1 MTAAERR
8 KLTDVARGARPADLV
23 IRGGTLLNVYTGEL
37 YPAHVAVKG
46 ERIAY
51 VGGREDMVGA
61 RTTVLDATGRILVP
75 GYIDPHVHPA
85 HVTTPSALAR
95 FILPRG
101 TTSVFADT
109 LQFME
114 LGGVRAFLRVA
125 DALAG
130 APLKFYWM
138 VRPHAQSRTAD
149 EARRFPLRDL
159 VKALAHPRAVAVGEV
174 TRWPDA
180 WSGRPDLLR
189 RLALAP
195 ARLPRVEGHTAGAE
209 GEKIA
214 AIAAAGFT
222 SDHEPITAREVLE
235 RARHGIAVMLRE
247 SSLRPDLNG
256 LLDALKEAPALV
268 SRLMLTCA
276 GSMPAFLRAHGFVD
290 PLLRVVLERGVAP
303 VDAYRM
309 ATLNRG
315 TYCGLD
321 GALGGIAPG
330 RYADVCLLED
340 LAEPRPA
347 AVVARGRLVA
357 SDGRLRAR
365 VAELAWSRVF
375 TSAEARLTVGWR
387 ARAADFALPARSRYP
402 VIRLVS
408 AVISRLE
415 ERPLG
420 PGDLR
425 AALLDRGGRWVA
437 PGIVAG
443 FADRLDGLAATISTD
458 FNIVTLGR
466 SPEAMARPV
475 NRLLELPG
483 GVVGVARAGAS
494 RGWPEEG
501 ACPPATPRAGRAP
514 RRLRAR
520 GARVPPQ
527 EPLVGWLHPR
537 DRRGGNRRGPG
548 RLVRGHRALP
558 PPARAADPSHRPHPR
573 ELGAD
578 GGARRHDGGQPCPH
592 ARVRDAGDRRRR
604 PRGAPRARRRACD
617 APGPRGAHA
626 HPGTV
631 GRRGAHAAG
640 GRRPRRPAPRSAPRP
655 PHGAAARQRP
665 RGRVP
670 AGR

>member
-8 KLTDVARGARPADLV
+8 KLTDVARGALPADLV

-37 YPAHVAVKG
+37 YPATVAVKG

-51 VGGREDMVGA
+51 VGGREDMVGP
-61 RTTVLDATGRILVP
+61 RTTVLDATDKVLVP

-95 FILPRG
+95 FVLPRG

-109 LQFME
+109 LQLLE

-125 DALAG
+125 DALTG

-138 VRPHAQSRTAD
+138 IRPHAQSRTAD
-149 EARRFPLRDL
+149 EARRFPFRDL
-159 VKALAHPRAVAVGEV
+159 VKALAHPRAVAIGEV

-180 WSGRPDLLR
+180 WSGSRDLLR
-189 RLALAP
+189 RLAQAP
-195 ARLPRVEGHTAGAE
+195 PRLPRVEGHTAGAS
-209 GEKIA
+209 GEKLA

-235 RARHGIAVMLRE
+235 RARQGIAVMLRE
-247 SSLRPDLNG
+247 SSLRPDLNA

-268 SRLMLTCA
+268 SRLMLTCD

-290 PLLRVVLERGVAP
+290 HLIRVVLERGVAP

-309 ATLNRG
+309 ATLNPA
-315 TYCGLD
+315 TYFGLD
-321 GALGGIAPG
+321 GDLGGVAPG
-330 RYADVCLLED
+330 RYADVCLLDD

-357 SDGRLRAR
+357 SRGRLLAR
-365 VAELAWSRVF
+365 VAELPWSRIF
-375 TSAEARLTVGWR
+375 TSPEARLTVGWR
-387 ARAADFALPARSRYP
+387 ARAADFALPARDRYP

-408 AVISRLE
+408 AVITRLE

-458 FNIVTLGR
+458 FNIVALGR
-466 SPEAMARPV
+466 SPEAMARAV
-475 NRLLELPG
+475 NRLLELRG
-483 GVVGVARAGAS
+483 GVVVVDGTQVAHELPLPLGGIMTRASVEDAAGREGELRAALVARGYSHHEPLFTLFFLSADFL
-494 RGWPEEG
+494 
-501 ACPPATPRAGRAP
+501 PAVRLTPRGVWDVRQSRLLLPSRRLSPGPRAP
-514 RRLRAR
+514 RQP
-520 GARVPPQ
+520 RV
-527 EPLVGWLHPR
+527 
-537 DRRGGNRRGPG
+537 
-548 RLVRGHRALP
+548 A
-558 PPARAADPSHRPHPR
+558 
-573 ELGAD
+573 
-578 GGARRHDGGQPCPH
+578 
-592 ARVRDAGDRRRR
+592 
-604 PRGAPRARRRACD
+604 
-617 APGPRGAHA
+617 
-626 HPGTV
+626 
-631 GRRGAHAAG
+631 
-640 GRRPRRPAPRSAPRP
+640 
-655 PHGAAARQRP
+655 
-665 RGRVP
+665 
-670 AGR
+670 